1 MTGDRLTLVQGGK
14 PSAPKRKRR
23 LWEGC
28 QVCEADTGVRSRV
41 LVRAINS
48 PEVDAKGNLVGGR
61 KVLVCAMCLA
71 NGKFTPHSV

>member
-1 MTGDRLTLVQGGK
+1 MTGERLTLVQGN

-28 QVCEADTGVRSRV
+28 QTCKVDIGVRSRV
-41 LVRAINS
+41 LVRAIS
-48 PEVDAKGNLVGGR
+48 GPEVDAKGTISGGR

-71 NGKFTPHSV
+71 RGKFTPHSI